1 MDNFG
6 SNFAISRFPSH
17 RFAQIRFLSRFLCL
31 LFLVGLLAGAATAAD
46 VPIEHA
52 ASLGPNPS
60 FSIADLDGDSKPD
73 LASVQAGKSDFTRTD
88 YWIQLQ
94 LSAAGRQSFRIVAP
108 IGGLQIVAR
117 DVNGDHALDLVVT
130 TAWLRQP
137 VVILLNDGQGTF
149 SRVEPDAFP
158 EAFTESKTS
167 WSCTTE
173 HAIDSVGAPPQPR
186 EDIRSETGPFPHL
199 RSQSRFFACSD
210 LRFAVG
216 RFLISHSGRA
226 PPFEVSLS

>member
-1 MDNFG
+1 MDNAP

-17 RFAQIRFLSRFLCL
+17 HFAQMRFLCRFLCL
-31 LFLVGLLAGAATAAD
+31 LFCVGLLTGAATATD
-46 VPIEHA
+46 VPIPHA
-52 ASLGPNPS
+52 ASLGPNLS

-73 LASVQAGKSDFTRTD
+73 LASVQVGKSDLIRTD

-108 IGGLQIVAR
+108 TGGLQIIAR
-117 DVNGDHALDLVVT
+117 DVNGDRALDLVVT

-137 VVILLNDGQGTF
+137 VAILLNDGQGTF

-158 EAFTESKTS
+158 EAFTESKTG
-167 WSCTTE
+167 WSCNTE
-173 HAIDSVGAPPQPR
+173 RAIDSVGAPPQPR
-186 EDIRSETGPFPHL
+186 EDICSVAGPFAHL

-210 LRFAVG
+210 SRFVAC
-216 RFLISHSGRA
+216 RFLIFHSGRA
-226 PPFEVSLS
+226 PPFEVPQS